1 MAKSVSVKW
10 GTLPSALLGLGMKV
24 SDILGESGR
33 VLGRVTEALERSFV
47 RAQVR
52 LLELALGYLLAL
64 AGVLFLNLGL
74 LFLVLDYTPL
84 PRGLAFS
91 GVGILTILASF
102 LLIRVRTTKGGFH
115 DAP

>member
-1 MAKSVSVKW
+1 MAKSVSLKW
-10 GTLPSALLGLGMKV
+10 GTLPSLLLGLGMKV
-24 SDILGESGR
+24 SDMLGESGR
-33 VLGRVTEALERSFV
+33 VLGRVTEALERSLV

-64 AGVLFLNLGL
+64 AGIMFLNLGI
-74 LFLVLDYTPL
+74 LFLVLDYTPV

-102 LLIRVRTTKGGFH
+102 LLIHVRKTKGGSN